1 MFYKIKKIIFISSL
15 FFIFS
20 CATSQQGTE
29 QMVSFSSI
37 PNGATV
43 KTSHGFS
50 CSITP
55 CKIKL
60 PRNKSFKATISKP
73 GFTTE
78 VVKVDSLP
86 SGAGAVGADGASGN
100 GGAGGGGA
108 GAMMVGTETVTAAT
122 YPVTIG
128 YDVYKGGVFE
138 LSPNEV
144 NVKLQSTTAMVL
156 EEIRTIS
163 NMDLFKN

>member
-1 MFYKIKKIIFISSL
+1 MQIIPFNYFRGYMFYKIKKIIFISSL

-29 QMVSFSSI
+29 QIVSFSST
-37 PNGATV
+37 PSGATV

-60 PRNKSFKATISKP
+60 PRNKSFEATVSKP

-78 VVKVDSLP
+78 IVKVDSLP
-86 SGAGAVGADGASGN
+86 SGAGAVGAVGSALI
-100 GGAGGGGA
+100 GG
-108 GAMMVGTETVTAAT
+108 VLVT
-122 YPVTIG
+122 G

-144 NVKLQSTTAMVL
+144 SVKLLSTNAMVL
-156 EEIRTIS
+156 EEIRGVS
-163 NMDLFKN
+163 NMDLFIN

>member
-1 MFYKIKKIIFISSL
+1 MFYKIKKLIFISSL

-86 SGAGAVGADGASGN
+86 SGAGAVGAVGSALI
-100 GGAGGGGA
+100 GG
-108 GAMMVGTETVTAAT
+108 VLVT
-122 YPVTIG
+122 G

-144 NVKLQSTTAMVL
+144 SVKLQSTTAMVL

-163 NMDLFKN
+163 NMDLFKK

>member
-1 MFYKIKKIIFISSL
+1 MFYKIKKLIFISSL

-60 PRNKSFKATISKP
+60 PRNKSFEATVSKP

-86 SGAGAVGADGASGN
+86 SGAGAVGAVGSALI
-100 GGAGGGGA
+100 GG
-108 GAMMVGTETVTAAT
+108 VLVT
-122 YPVTIG
+122 G

-138 LSPNEV
+138 LSPNDV
-144 NVKLQSTTAMVL
+144 SVKLQSTTAMVL

-163 NMDLFKN
+163 NMELFKN

>member
-1 MFYKIKKIIFISSL
+1 MQIIPFNYFRGYMFYKIKKIIFISSL

-29 QMVSFSSI
+29 QIVSFSST

-86 SGAGAVGADGASGN
+86 SGAGAVGAVGSALI
-100 GGAGGGGA
+100 GG
-108 GAMMVGTETVTAAT
+108 VLVT
-122 YPVTIG
+122 G

-144 NVKLQSTTAMVL
+144 SVKLQSTTAMVL

>member
-1 MFYKIKKIIFISSL
+1 MFYKVKKIIFISSL

-29 QMVSFSSI
+29 QMISFSSI
-37 PNGATV
+37 PSGATV

-86 SGAGAVGADGASGN
+86 SGAGAVGAVGSALI
-100 GGAGGGGA
+100 GG
-108 GAMMVGTETVTAAT
+108 VLVT
-122 YPVTIG
+122 G

-144 NVKLQSTTAMVL
+144 SVKLKSTTAMVL

-163 NMDLFKN
+163 NMNLFKN

>member
-1 MFYKIKKIIFISSL
+1 MFYKIKKIIFILSL

-86 SGAGAVGADGASGN
+86 SGAGAVGAVGSALI
-100 GGAGGGGA
+100 GG
-108 GAMMVGTETVTAAT
+108 VLVT
-122 YPVTIG
+122 G
-128 YDVYKGGVFE
+128 YDVYKGGVFD

-144 NVKLQSTTAMVL
+144 SVKLKSTTAMVL

>member
-1 MFYKIKKIIFISSL
+1 MQIIPFKYFRGYMIYKVKKIIFISSL

-29 QMVSFSSI
+29 QMVIFSSI

-86 SGAGAVGADGASGN
+86 SGAGAVGAVGSALI
-100 GGAGGGGA
+100 GG
-108 GAMMVGTETVTAAT
+108 VLVT
-122 YPVTIG
+122 G
-128 YDVYKGGVFE
+128 YDVYKGGIFE

-144 NVKLQSTTAMVL
+144 SVKLKSTTAMVL

>member
-1 MFYKIKKIIFISSL
+1 MQIIPFNYFRGYMFYKVKKIIFISSL

-60 PRNKSFKATISKP
+60 PRNKSFEATVSKP

-86 SGAGAVGADGASGN
+86 SGAGAVGAVGSALI
-100 GGAGGGGA
+100 GG
-108 GAMMVGTETVTAAT
+108 VLVT
-122 YPVTIG
+122 G

-138 LSPNEV
+138 LSPIEV
-144 NVKLQSTTAMVL
+144 SVKLQSTTAMVL

>member
-1 MFYKIKKIIFISSL
+1 MFYKIKKLIFISSL

-29 QMVSFSSI
+29 QIVSFSST
-37 PNGATV
+37 PSGATV

-60 PRNKSFKATISKP
+60 PRNKSFEATVSKP

-78 VVKVDSLP
+78 IVKVDSLP
-86 SGAGAVGADGASGN
+86 SGAGAVGAVGSALI
-100 GGAGGGGA
+100 GG
-108 GAMMVGTETVTAAT
+108 VLVT
-122 YPVTIG
+122 G
-128 YDVYKGGVFE
+128 YDIYKGGVFE

-144 NVKLQSTTAMVL
+144 SVKLLSTNAMVL
-156 EEIRTIS
+156 EEIRGVS
-163 NMDLFKN
+163 NMDLFIN

>member
-29 QMVSFSSI
+29 QIVSFSSI

-60 PRNKSFKATISKP
+60 PRNKSFEATVSKP

-86 SGAGAVGADGASGN
+86 SGAGAVGAVGSALI
-100 GGAGGGGA
+100 GG
-108 GAMMVGTETVTAAT
+108 VLVT
-122 YPVTIG
+122 G

-144 NVKLQSTTAMVL
+144 SVKLQSTTAMVL

>member
-1 MFYKIKKIIFISSL
+1 MFYKIKKLIFISSL

-60 PRNKSFKATISKP
+60 PRNKSFEATVSKP

-78 VVKVDSLP
+78 IVKVDSLP
-86 SGAGAVGADGASGN
+86 SGAGAVGAVGSALI
-100 GGAGGGGA
+100 GG
-108 GAMMVGTETVTAAT
+108 VLVT
-122 YPVTIG
+122 G

-144 NVKLQSTTAMVL
+144 SVKLLSTNAMVL
-156 EEIRTIS
+156 EEIRGVS
-163 NMDLFKN
+163 NMDLFRN

>member
-1 MFYKIKKIIFISSL
+1 MKNKIKILIFILILPLSQN
-15 FFIFS
+15 

-29 QMVSFSSI
+29 QVVRFASI
-37 PNGATV
+37 PSGANV

-60 PRNKSFKATISKP
+60 PRNKSFEATISKP

-78 VVKVDSLP
+78 LVKVNSVP
-86 SGAGAVGADGASGN
+86 SGAGAVGALGSALI
-100 GGAGGGGA
+100 GG
-108 GAMMVGTETVTAAT
+108 VIAT
-122 YPVTIG
+122 G
-128 YDVYKGGVFE
+128 YDVYRGGVYE

-144 NVKLQSTTAMVL
+144 SVKMQSTTAMVL
-156 EEIRTIS
+156 EEIRGIS
-163 NMDLFKN
+163 NMDFFSN

>member
-1 MFYKIKKIIFISSL
+1 MQIIPFNYFRGYMFYKVKKTIFISSL

-86 SGAGAVGADGASGN
+86 SGAGAVGAVGSALI
-100 GGAGGGGA
+100 GG
-108 GAMMVGTETVTAAT
+108 VLVT
-122 YPVTIG
+122 G

-144 NVKLQSTTAMVL
+144 SVKLKSTTAMVL

>member
-86 SGAGAVGADGASGN
+86 SGAGAVGAIGSALI
-100 GGAGGGGA
+100 GG
-108 GAMMVGTETVTAAT
+108 VLVT
-122 YPVTIG
+122 G

-144 NVKLQSTTAMVL
+144 SVKLQSTTAMVL

-163 NMDLFKN
+163 NMELFKTK

>member
-1 MFYKIKKIIFISSL
+1 MFYKIKKIIFILSL
-15 FFIFS
+15 FLIFS

-86 SGAGAVGADGASGN
+86 SGAGAVGAVGSALI
-100 GGAGGGGA
+100 GG
-108 GAMMVGTETVTAAT
+108 VLVT
-122 YPVTIG
+122 G

-144 NVKLQSTTAMVL
+144 SVKLQSTTAMVL

>member
-86 SGAGAVGADGASGN
+86 SGAGAVGAVGSALI
-100 GGAGGGGA
+100 GG
-108 GAMMVGTETVTAAT
+108 VLVT
-122 YPVTIG
+122 G

-144 NVKLQSTTAMVL
+144 SVKLKSTTAMVL

-163 NMDLFKN
+163 NIDLFKN

>member
-1 MFYKIKKIIFISSL
+1 MFYKIKKIIFILSL

-86 SGAGAVGADGASGN
+86 SGAGAVGAVGSALI
-100 GGAGGGGA
+100 GG
-108 GAMMVGTETVTAAT
+108 VLVT
-122 YPVTIG
+122 G

-144 NVKLQSTTAMVL
+144 SVKLKSTTAMVL

-163 NMDLFKN
+163 NMDLF

>member
-1 MFYKIKKIIFISSL
+1 
-15 FFIFS
+15 
-20 CATSQQGTE
+20 
-29 QMVSFSSI
+29 MVSFSSI

-86 SGAGAVGADGASGN
+86 SGAGAVGAVGSALI
-100 GGAGGGGA
+100 GG
-108 GAMMVGTETVTAAT
+108 VLVT
-122 YPVTIG
+122 G

-144 NVKLQSTTAMVL
+144 SVKLQSTTAMVL

-163 NMDLFKN
+163 NMELFKN

>member
-1 MFYKIKKIIFISSL
+1 MFYKIKKLIFISSL

-29 QMVSFSSI
+29 QIVSFSST
-37 PNGATV
+37 PSGATV

-60 PRNKSFKATISKP
+60 PRNKSFEATVSKP

-86 SGAGAVGADGASGN
+86 SGAGAVGAIGSALI
-100 GGAGGGGA
+100 GG
-108 GAMMVGTETVTAAT
+108 VLVT
-122 YPVTIG
+122 G

-138 LSPNEV
+138 LSPNKV
-144 NVKLQSTTAMVL
+144 SVKLLSTNAMVL
-156 EEIRTIS
+156 EEIRGVSI
-163 NMDLFKN
+163 MDLFIN

>member
-1 MFYKIKKIIFISSL
+1 MFYKIKKLIFISSL

-86 SGAGAVGADGASGN
+86 SGAGAVGAVGSALI
-100 GGAGGGGA
+100 GG
-108 GAMMVGTETVTAAT
+108 VLVT
-122 YPVTIG
+122 G

-144 NVKLQSTTAMVL
+144 SVKLQSTTAMVL

>member
-29 QMVSFSSI
+29 QMVIFSSI

-86 SGAGAVGADGASGN
+86 SGAGAVGAVGSALI
-100 GGAGGGGA
+100 GG
-108 GAMMVGTETVTAAT
+108 VLVT
-122 YPVTIG
+122 G

-144 NVKLQSTTAMVL
+144 SVKLKSTTAMVL

>member
-78 VVKVDSLP
+78 VVKVNSLP
-86 SGAGAVGADGASGN
+86 SGAGAVVAVGSALI
-100 GGAGGGGA
+100 GG
-108 GAMMVGTETVTAAT
+108 VLVT
-122 YPVTIG
+122 G

-144 NVKLQSTTAMVL
+144 SVKLQSTTAMVL

>member
-60 PRNKSFKATISKP
+60 PRNKSFEATVSKP

-78 VVKVDSLP
+78 IVKVDSLP
-86 SGAGAVGADGASGN
+86 SGAGAVGAVGSALI
-100 GGAGGGGA
+100 GG
-108 GAMMVGTETVTAAT
+108 VLVT
-122 YPVTIG
+122 G

-144 NVKLQSTTAMVL
+144 SVKLQSTTAMVL

>member
-1 MFYKIKKIIFISSL
+1 MFYKTKNLIFISSL

-29 QMVSFSSI
+29 QIVSFSST
-37 PNGATV
+37 PSGATV

-60 PRNKSFKATISKP
+60 PRNKSFEATVSKP

-86 SGAGAVGADGASGN
+86 SGAGAVGAVGSALI
-100 GGAGGGGA
+100 GG
-108 GAMMVGTETVTAAT
+108 VLAT
-122 YPVTIG
+122 G
-128 YDVYKGGVFE
+128 YDVYKGGVYE
-138 LSPNEV
+138 LTPNEV
-144 NVKLQSTTAMVL
+144 RVKMQSTNAMVL
-156 EEIRTIS
+156 EEIRGIS
-163 NMDLFKN
+163 NMDLFRN

>member
-1 MFYKIKKIIFISSL
+1 MFYKIKKIIFILSL

-20 CATSQQGTE
+20 CATSQQGSE

-86 SGAGAVGADGASGN
+86 SGAGAVGAVGSALI
-100 GGAGGGGA
+100 GG
-108 GAMMVGTETVTAAT
+108 VLVT
-122 YPVTIG
+122 G

-144 NVKLQSTTAMVL
+144 SVKLQSTTAMVL

-163 NMDLFKN
+163 NMDLYKN

>member
-1 MFYKIKKIIFISSL
+1 MFYKVKKIIFISSL

-20 CATSQQGTE
+20 CATSQQGTK
-29 QMVSFSSI
+29 QIVSFSST
-37 PNGATV
+37 PSGATV

-60 PRNKSFKATISKP
+60 PRNKSFEATVSKP

-86 SGAGAVGADGASGN
+86 SGAGAVGAVGSALI
-100 GGAGGGGA
+100 GG
-108 GAMMVGTETVTAAT
+108 VLVT
-122 YPVTIG
+122 G
-128 YDVYKGGVFE
+128 YDLYKGGVFE

-144 NVKLQSTTAMVL
+144 SVKLKSTTAMVL

>member
-1 MFYKIKKIIFISSL
+1 MFYKIKKLILISSL

-29 QMVSFSSI
+29 QIVSFSST
-37 PNGATV
+37 PSGATV

-60 PRNKSFKATISKP
+60 PRNKSFEATVSKP

-78 VVKVDSLP
+78 IVKVDSLP
-86 SGAGAVGADGASGN
+86 SGAGAVGAVGSALI
-100 GGAGGGGA
+100 GG
-108 GAMMVGTETVTAAT
+108 VLVT
-122 YPVTIG
+122 G

-144 NVKLQSTTAMVL
+144 SVKLLSTNAMVL
-156 EEIRTIS
+156 EEIRGVS
-163 NMDLFKN
+163 NMDLFIN

>member
-1 MFYKIKKIIFISSL
+1 MCIRDRFISSL

-86 SGAGAVGADGASGN
+86 SGAGAVGAVGSALI
-100 GGAGGGGA
+100 GG
-108 GAMMVGTETVTAAT
+108 VLVT
-122 YPVTIG
+122 G

-144 NVKLQSTTAMVL
+144 SVKLQSTTAMVL

>member
-29 QMVSFSSI
+29 QIVSFSSI

-43 KTSHGFS
+43 KTNHGFS

-86 SGAGAVGADGASGN
+86 SGAGAVGAVGSALI
-100 GGAGGGGA
+100 GG
-108 GAMMVGTETVTAAT
+108 VLVT
-122 YPVTIG
+122 G

-144 NVKLQSTTAMVL
+144 SVKLQSTTAMVL

>member
-1 MFYKIKKIIFISSL
+1 MIYKVKKIIFISSL

-29 QMVSFSSI
+29 QMVIFSSI

-86 SGAGAVGADGASGN
+86 SGAGAVGAVGSALI
-100 GGAGGGGA
+100 GG
-108 GAMMVGTETVTAAT
+108 VLVT
-122 YPVTIG
+122 G
-128 YDVYKGGVFE
+128 YDVYKGGIFE

-144 NVKLQSTTAMVL
+144 SVKLKSTTAMVL

>member
-1 MFYKIKKIIFISSL
+1 MFYKIKKLIFISSL

-86 SGAGAVGADGASGN
+86 SGAGAVGAVGSALI
-100 GGAGGGGA
+100 GG
-108 GAMMVGTETVTAAT
+108 VLVT
-122 YPVTIG
+122 G

-144 NVKLQSTTAMVL
+144 SIKLKSTTAMVL

>member
-1 MFYKIKKIIFISSL
+1 MFYKIKKIIFILSL

-86 SGAGAVGADGASGN
+86 SGAGAVGAVGSALI
-100 GGAGGGGA
+100 GG
-108 GAMMVGTETVTAAT
+108 VLVT
-122 YPVTIG
+122 G

-144 NVKLQSTTAMVL
+144 SVKLKSTTAMVL

>member
-1 MFYKIKKIIFISSL
+1 MFYKVKKIIFISSL

-20 CATSQQGTE
+20 CATSQLGTE
-29 QMVSFSSI
+29 QMVIFSSI

-86 SGAGAVGADGASGN
+86 SGAGAVGAVGSALI
-100 GGAGGGGA
+100 GG
-108 GAMMVGTETVTAAT
+108 VLVT
-122 YPVTIG
+122 G

-144 NVKLQSTTAMVL
+144 SVKLQSTTAMVL

>member
-20 CATSQQGTE
+20 CATSQQGTK
-29 QMVSFSSI
+29 QMVSFSST
-37 PNGATV
+37 PSGATV
-43 KTSHGFS
+43 KTSNGFS

-86 SGAGAVGADGASGN
+86 SGAGAVGAVGSALI
-100 GGAGGGGA
+100 GG
-108 GAMMVGTETVTAAT
+108 VLVT
-122 YPVTIG
+122 G

-144 NVKLQSTTAMVL
+144 SVKLQSTTAMVL

-163 NMDLFKN
+163 NMELFKN